1 MQSIINSLP
10 SSAGIYQY
18 FDKNN
23 KLLYI
28 GKAKN
33 LKNRVKS
40 YWRFTPSFSPNH
52 TLNLRIQKML
62 HEAITIS
69 YIIVDNEEDALVL
82 ENSLIKQLKP
92 KYNILLR
99 DDKTYPYIC
108 IDESQKFPRFE
119 ITRKAIKG
127 KNITYYGPFT
137 SGGKVLLDALYEI
150 YPLVQKKSCLNGK
163 KACLFHQIG
172 KCYAPCENKISSEDY
187 ALIVARAKNSIFKR
201 QNLLKAIDAK
211 MILMATTERYEEA
224 ATLRDWIETIKSISI
239 SSAIDLASNEEFDIF
254 AIGVSE
260 ERGVVVKLFMRSG
273 RIISSDFSYFN
284 SSEIYDEND
293 AYKQLLL
300 SFYQADMPNVCKNI
314 LLPSEIE
321 DTKEIENTLS
331 KRFGFKI
338 NISTPKIGDKLRLTT
353 LATTNAAE
361 LLKQK
366 SNISTQPIEEKIASL
381 LELSRTPYRV
391 EIFDNSHHGGDATV
405 GGMVVWSD
413 GVWDKNSYRRYS
425 LEAKDEYA
433 QMREVLGR
441 RIANFGF
448 ESPPDLWVLD
458 GGATLLKLAISL
470 LRDAGVNLDVIAISK
485 EKLDAKA
492 NRAKGSARDIV
503 YSINE
508 KFNLQPTDKRLQW
521 IQKLRDEAHRYAI
534 AFHRAK
540 KRKVMIQ
547 SKLLEEKGVGKALI
561 IKLLNHFGTFEAIDN
576 ASLENLSEVVSE
588 KIAYIIKN
596 RTP

>member
-1 MQSIINSLP
+1 
-10 SSAGIYQY
+10 
-18 FDKNN
+18 
-23 KLLYI
+23 
-28 GKAKN
+28 
-33 LKNRVKS
+33 
-40 YWRFTPSFSPNH
+40 
-52 TLNLRIQKML
+52 
-62 HEAITIS
+62 
-69 YIIVDNEEDALVL
+69 
-82 ENSLIKQLKP
+82 
-92 KYNILLR
+92 
-99 DDKTYPYIC
+99 
-108 IDESQKFPRFE
+108 
-119 ITRKAIKG
+119 
-127 KNITYYGPFT
+127 
-137 SGGKVLLDALYEI
+137 
-150 YPLVQKKSCLNGK
+150 
-163 KACLFHQIG
+163 
-172 KCYAPCENKISSEDY
+172 
-187 ALIVARAKNSIFKR
+187 
-201 QNLLKAIDAK
+201 
-211 MILMATTERYEEA
+211 
-224 ATLRDWIETIKSISI
+224 
-239 SSAIDLASNEEFDIF
+239 LASNEEFDIF